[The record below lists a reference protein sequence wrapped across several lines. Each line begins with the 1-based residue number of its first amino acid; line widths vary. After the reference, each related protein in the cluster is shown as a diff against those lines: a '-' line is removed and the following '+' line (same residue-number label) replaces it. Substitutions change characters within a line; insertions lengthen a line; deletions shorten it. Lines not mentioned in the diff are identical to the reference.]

1 MAIIEGFTKTG
12 AFVFNYTIVHL
23 FKCLAICENKAAVIL
38 QIELK
43 TTSFDHH
50 NNIIQIAFS
59 FPNGIEM
66 RYICIFI
73 HHSFSVGHTRMGF
86 NRGQHNE
93 PNGTDVHSKVG
104 QGNNN
109 DRVH

>member
-1 MAIIEGFTKTG
+1 MG
-12 AFVFNYTIVHL
+12 
-23 FKCLAICENKAAVIL
+23 
-38 QIELK
+38 Q
-43 TTSFDHH
+43 TSTFLRLVKPPAKPLTDMIDQH